1 MADHKYIVCYVELSS
16 LHAWWEMAEKLK
28 KEEWIQDLSWKWQK
42 TVLTIDRCQSQ
53 EIQIMKIVL
62 TNRNAT
68 MHFMRVFLL
77 SITLKTQQVVF
88 QRRNPFLKKIKGSKL
103 ILFNRNNMTIFLNY
117 RVRNTES
124 QFILW
129 QKQKNSHGK
138 WGTSVWKTSRALTY
152 SRRIKIAH

>member
-1 MADHKYIVCYVELSS
+1 
-16 LHAWWEMAEKLK
+16 MAEKLK

-138 WGTSVWKTSRALTY
+138 
-152 SRRIKIAH
+152 